1 MMNGNLELIDQINT
15 GNNIRIKKMQLFQ
28 IEEKNI
34 LEIIIQ
40 DRARNEV
47 GDITSLANSIKMVG
61 QLVPILIDEE
71 NILIDGLHRIEA
83 IKSLGLETIE
93 VRTVS
98 GITKD
103 DHVLIEMLSNMDR
116 KEFAWHEEIE
126 LKYKLHNY
134 WKDASDKDGSTWG
147 YRETAKR
154 LHCSLG
160 GLSTDL
166 AFAEALKVFPELKKQ
181 STKGRARELY
191 KAFGDQ
197 ATAIQRMDSF
207 TDAEKERLDK
217 LQAGVMPEVKKV
229 RLVPRT
235 REEILATKLDSEAK
249 VFKADPELF
258 TEEEKETLTNINVIY
273 VAENYKTFLDKI
285 PDNSVGLVELD
296 PPYAIDFN
304 ENYGKAN
311 GIESKATDWTE
322 KELYEFYFNYL
333 PLIYNK
339 MLEASWV
346 LCWTG
351 KEHFVEINKIA
362 TSIGFQVQQ
371 PGAWVKTGGS
381 TNQPKKCLISNW
393 EMFLLFRKG
402 NAQFNTPS
410 LSSAVNIDV
419 SNAAQRIHQWEK
431 PIKLYDHFFKAL
443 CRPGTIFLS
452 PFAGSGNCLISAA
465 KTRMM
470 PIGCDKSQKY
480 IPQFYQRLEQYTG
493 ISADI
498 NGLAG
503 D

>member
-1 MMNGNLELIDQINT
+1 
-15 GNNIRIKKMQLFQ
+15 MQLFQ
-28 IEEKNI
+28 VEEKQI
-34 LEIIIQ
+34 SDIIIKE
-40 DRARNEV
+40 RARNDV

-61 QLVPILIDEE
+61 QLTPILIDED
-71 NILIDGLHRIEA
+71 NVLIDGLHRLKALE
-83 IKSLGLETIE
+83 SLGKETIE
-93 VRTVS
+93 VRVVF
-98 GITKD
+98 GITQD
-103 DHVLIEMLSNMDR
+103 DHVLIELLSNMDR

-126 LKYKLHNY
+126 IKYKLHNY
-134 WKDASDKDGSTWG
+134 WKDDAENNGQTWG

-166 AFAEALKVFPELKKQ
+166 AFAEALKVFPELKQ
-181 STKGRARELY
+181 QTTKGRARELY
-191 KAFGDQ
+191 KALGDQ
-197 ATAIQRMDSF
+197 ANAIQRMDNF
-207 TDAEKERLDK
+207 TDVEKDRLK
-217 LQAGVMPEVKKV
+217 ALQSGEFKIPVKKAV
-229 RLVPRT
+229 TKKTKAADDQSVENMKELQQEL
-235 REEILATKLDSEAK
+235 EE
-249 VFKADPELF
+249 ELSLIS
-258 TEEEKETLTNINVIY
+258 EEEKETLQNVSVIY

-285 PDNSVGLVELD
+285 PDNSVGMVELD

-311 GIESKATDWTE
+311 GILSKAVDWTE
-322 KELYEFYFNYL
+322 KELYEFYFSYL

-339 MLEASWV
+339 MLDASWV

-362 TSIGFQVQQ
+362 ESIGFQVQQ
-371 PGAWVKTGGS
+371 PGAWNKTGGS
-381 TNQPKKCLISNW
+381 TNQPKRSLISNW
-393 EMFLLFRKG
+393 EMYLLFRKG

-410 LSSAVNIDV
+410 LSSSVNINS

-431 PIKLYDHFFKAL
+431 PLELYDHFLKAL
-443 CRPGTIFLS
+443 GRPGTIFLS

-465 KTRMM
+465 KARMM

-498 NGLAG
+498 SGL
-503 D
+503 

>member
-1 MMNGNLELIDQINT
+1 
-15 GNNIRIKKMQLFQ
+15 MQLFQ
-28 IEEKNI
+28 IEEKQI
-34 LEIIIQ
+34 SDIIIKE
-40 DRARNEV
+40 RARTEV

-61 QLVPILIDEE
+61 QLTPILIDED
-71 NILIDGLHRIEA
+71 NVLIDGLHRIEA
-83 IKSLGLETIE
+83 IKSLNLKTIE
-93 VRTVS
+93 ARVVF

-116 KEFAWHEEIE
+116 KEFVWHEEIE

-134 WKDASDKDGSTWG
+134 WKEAAENNGKTWG

-166 AFAEALKVFPELKKQ
+166 AFAEALRVFPELKQ
-181 STKGRARELY
+181 QTTKGRARELY

-197 ATAIQRMDSF
+197 AIAIQRMDSF
-207 TDAEKERLDK
+207 TDVEKDRLK
-217 LQAGVMPEVKKV
+217 ELQTGNFQVPKQQKEIKAKEVRAKV
-229 RLVPRT
+229 VKVLDNELV
-235 REEILATKLDSEAK
+235 EDYDNEDQEYDQEDDQEDFSLAT
-249 VFKADPELF
+249 
-258 TEEEKETLTNINVIY
+258 EETKETCQNIQVIY

-296 PPYAIDFN
+296 PPYAIGFN
-304 ENYGKAN
+304 ENYGKTN
-311 GIESKATDWTE
+311 GISSKATDWTE

-339 MLEASWV
+339 MLESSWV

-362 TSIGFQVQQ
+362 ENIGFNVQQ
-371 PGAWVKTGGS
+371 PGAWNKVGGS
-381 TNQPKKCLISNW
+381 TNQPKRSLVSNW
-393 EMFLLFRKG
+393 EMYLLFRKG

-410 LSSAVNIDV
+410 LSSSININS
-419 SNAAQRIHQWEK
+419 SNGSQRIHQWEK
-431 PIKLYDHFFKAL
+431 PIELYDHFLNAL
-443 CRPGTIFLS
+443 GRPGTIFLS

-465 KTRMM
+465 KSRMF

-480 IPQFYQRLEQYTG
+480 IPQFYQRLEQFTG

-498 NGLAG
+498 SGL
-503 D
+503 

>member
-1 MMNGNLELIDQINT
+1 
-15 GNNIRIKKMQLFQ
+15 MQLFQ
-28 IEEKNI
+28 IEEKQVA
-34 LEIIIQ
+34 EIIVK
-40 DRARNEV
+40 DRIRNDV
-47 GDITSLANSIKMVG
+47 GDINSLANSIKMVG
-61 QLVPILIDEE
+61 QLTPILIDED
-71 NILIDGLHRIEA
+71 NVLIDGLHRLEA
-83 IKSLGLETIE
+83 FKHLGLETIE
-93 VRTVS
+93 VRVVS
-98 GITKD
+98 GITQD

-116 KEFAWHEEIE
+116 KEFTWHEEIE
-126 LKYKLHNY
+126 LKYRLHNY
-134 WKDASDKDGSTWG
+134 WKESSEKENKTWG

-181 STKGRARELY
+181 TTKGRARELY

-197 ATAIQRMDSF
+197 ANAIQRTNSF
-207 TDAEKERLDK
+207 TDDEKGRLDA
-217 LQAGVMPEVKKV
+217 LQAGVMPEIKKGKSTEKV
-229 RLVPRT
+229 SKPVINDAGKTTSPA
-235 REEILATKLDSEAK
+235 EEKT
-249 VFKADPELF
+249 FKADPELF
-258 TEEEKETLTNINVIY
+258 TEEEKEAVQNIQVIY

-304 ENYGKAN
+304 KNYGKAN

-322 KELYEFYFNYL
+322 KQLYEFYFNYL

-339 MLEASWV
+339 MLDASWV

-362 TSIGFQVQQ
+362 ESIGFQTQQ
-371 PGAWVKTGGS
+371 PGAWNKTGGS
-381 TNQPKKCLISNW
+381 TNQPKRSLVSNW
-393 EMFLLFRKG
+393 EMYLLFRKG

-410 LSSAVNIDV
+410 LPSAINIDT

-498 NGLAG
+498 NGV
-503 D
+503 